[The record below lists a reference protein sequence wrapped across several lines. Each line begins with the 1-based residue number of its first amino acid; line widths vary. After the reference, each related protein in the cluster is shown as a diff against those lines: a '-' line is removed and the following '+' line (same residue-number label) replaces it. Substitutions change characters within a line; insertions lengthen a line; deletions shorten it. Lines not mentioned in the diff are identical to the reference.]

1 MPTRFPG
8 VRLKPLGH
16 PSRKLSNP
24 STEEQG
30 FVLEPRS
37 GESPLQPRCK
47 GTGEN
52 PTVHPTC
59 STEEQGFEPWWVFPP
74 NALAGRRL

>member
-1 MPTRFPG
+1 M
-8 VRLKPLGH
+8 LEPLG
-16 PSRKLSNP
+16 
-24 STEEQG
+24 
-30 FVLEPRS
+30 

-52 PTVHPTC
+52 PTVRPILP
-59 STEEQGFEPWWVFPP
+59 TEEQGFEPWWVFPP